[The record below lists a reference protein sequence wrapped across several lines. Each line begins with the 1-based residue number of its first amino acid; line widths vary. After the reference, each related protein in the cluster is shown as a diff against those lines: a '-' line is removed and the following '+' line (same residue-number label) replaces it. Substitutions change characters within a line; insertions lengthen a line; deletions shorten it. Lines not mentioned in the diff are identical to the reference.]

1 MKTEM
6 FVASIAL
13 GAVLGSGYWI
23 AVSNDRERNA
33 PREKPA
39 QLTADGTLIH
49 RGKAFFPIGIYHVFH
64 TDAEY
69 AMLAEHGFN
78 AVQGNFTTDVAH
90 FIETLDLAQRHNLAV
105 AVPLDAENL
114 IKENLPQSLA
124 KIRAAAGHPAVMSW
138 KICDEPDAEMWA
150 RLRPEVAPAFEA
162 IKSLNPGQPIELTLS
177 KDSALGRW
185 TRFCD
190 MVEIDRYPVPGKPLT
205 QVLDFCVRTRKE
217 MKPWQNLTYVVQCGW
232 TSDLTTQPSFA
243 QARSMVYLA
252 LIGGAKGIFWYS
264 RREKDG
270 WDLTMSPLWPGLKQI
285 NAEIA
290 ALSSPMMLGVA
301 VDGIACNATD
311 VYFTGRRHLDKLYL
325 LATNPGTAPANAV
338 FILPAHIRAT
348 AARVAGDGKNM
359 PMEAQAIRIQL
370 GGIESVAI
378 IFDL

>member
-1 MKTEM
+1 MKTEI

-13 GAVLGSGYWI
+13 SAVLGSGYWI
-23 AVSNDRERNA
+23 AASNDRARNA
-33 PREKPA
+33 PRAKPA
-39 QLTADGTLIH
+39 QLTADGTLIQ
-49 RGKAFFPIGIYHVFH
+49 RGRAFFPIGIYQVHH

-69 AMLAEHGFN
+69 AMLAGHGFN

-124 KIRAAAGHPAVMSW
+124 KIRAAAGHPAVLSW

-150 RLRPEVAPAFEA
+150 RLRPEVPPAYQA
-162 IKSLNPGQPIELTLS
+162 IKSLSPGQPIELTLS
-177 KDSALGRW
+177 KDSALKRW

-232 TSDLTTQPSFA
+232 TRDLATQPSFA

-270 WDLTMSPLWPGLKQI
+270 WDLTVTPLWPRLKQI

-290 ALSSPMMLGVA
+290 ALSTPLMLGSEVP
-301 VDGIACNATD
+301 GITCSATG
-311 VYFTGRRHLDKLYL
+311 VYFTARRHIDKLYL
-325 LATNPGTAPANAV
+325 LATNPGAAHADAV
-338 FILPAHIRAT
+338 FTLPSEMQASK
-348 AARVAGDGKNM
+348 ARLAGDGKDVTM
-359 PMEAQAIRIQL
+359 DGQAVRIPL
-370 GGIESVAI
+370 GGIDSVTI
-378 IFDL
+378 VFDL

>member
-1 MKTEM
+1 MKTEI
-6 FVASIAL
+6 FIAGIAL
-13 GAVLGSGYWI
+13 SAVLGSGYWI
-23 AVSNDRERNA
+23 AVSNERERKI

-39 QLTADGTLIH
+39 QLTVDGTLIQ
-49 RGKAFFPIGIYHVFH
+49 RGRAFFPIGIYQVFH

-78 AVQGNFTTDVAH
+78 AIQGNFTTDVAH
-90 FIETLDLAQRHNLAV
+90 FIETLDLAQRYNLAV

-124 KIRAAAGHPAVMSW
+124 KIRAAAGHPAVLSW

-150 RLRPEVAPAFEA
+150 RLRPEVPPAYEA
-162 IKSLNPGQPIELTLS
+162 IKTLNPGQPIELTLS
-177 KDSALGRW
+177 KDTAVRRW

-205 QVLDFCVRTRKE
+205 QVLDFCLRTKRE

-232 TSDLTTQPSFA
+232 TRDLTTQPSFA

-264 RREKDG
+264 RQEKDG
-270 WDLTMSPLWPGLKQI
+270 WDLTTTPLWPRLKQI

-290 ALSSPMMLGVA
+290 ALSPPMMLGTDVA
-301 VDGIACNATD
+301 GIACSAKG
-311 VYFTGRRHLDKLYL
+311 VYFTARHHSDNMYL
-325 LATNPGTAPANAV
+325 LATNPGTAPADAV
-338 FILPAHIRAT
+338 FTLPADLKPA
-348 AARVAGDGKNM
+348 AARFAGDGKNV
-359 PMEAQAIRIQL
+359 PVDGQSIRIPL
-370 GGIESVAI
+370 GGIDSVTI
-378 IFDL
+378 VFDL

>member
-1 MKTEM
+1 MKTEIL
-6 FVASIAL
+6 VASVAL
-13 GAVLGSGYWI
+13 SAVLGSGYWI
-23 AVSNDRERNA
+23 ALRNDRERNV

-39 QLTADGTLIH
+39 QLTADGTLVQ
-49 RGKAFFPIGIYHVFH
+49 RGRAFFPIGIYQVSH

-69 AMLAEHGFN
+69 AMLAGHGFN

-124 KIRAAAGHPAVMSW
+124 KIRAAAGHPAVLSW

-150 RLRPEVAPAFEA
+150 RLRREVPPAYEA

-177 KDSALGRW
+177 KDSALRRW

-217 MKPWQNLTYVVQCGW
+217 MKPWQNLTCVVQCGW
-232 TSDLTTQPSFA
+232 TKDLATQPSFA

-264 RREKDG
+264 FREKDG
-270 WDLTMSPLWPGLKQI
+270 WNLTTTPLWPRLKQI
-285 NAEIA
+285 NGEIA
-290 ALSSPMMLGVA
+290 ALATPMMLGSGVT
-301 VDGIACNATD
+301 GIACNATD
-311 VYFTGRRHLDKLYL
+311 VRFTARRHLDKLYL
-325 LATNPGTAPANAV
+325 LATNPGTAPADAV
-338 FILPAHIRAT
+338 FSLPADIRAT
-348 AARVAGDGKNM
+348 AARLAGDGRNV
-359 PMEAQAIRIQL
+359 PLEGQTVRIPF
-370 GGIESVAI
+370 GGIDSVTI
-378 IFDL
+378 VFDL